1 MEILTGLLC
10 MFGWGASDFFAAV
23 SSRKIGNILTLFGME
38 VVGLLVAFGYLLL
51 SHATFDFASL
61 LKSLPLLII
70 ITLLQIISFLAF
82 YQGLTKAQ
90 VSLVSPLSS
99 SWALV
104 TTILSLIFL
113 KETLTASEAI
123 AITFIVISIFLLS
136 INLGQLIKTKKMSVF
151 AGVKEGI
158 VAMGGFGIS
167 MFLIVLVSRTLG
179 WFLPVFFFRL
189 LAVFFLLLYLVFK
202 KNQSFKKQTLSNLFL
217 VIPIGL
223 FDVGA
228 FIAYG
233 IGVRGERASIVAA
246 VAGAF
251 PLVTIILAKIFFKEK
266 IVVNQAIGII
276 GIIGGLV
283 ILAL

>member
-51 SHATFDFASL
+51 SHATFDLVLL

-223 FDVGA
+223 FYVGA

>member
-51 SHATFDFASL
+51 SHATFDLVLL

-167 MFLIVLVSRTLG
+167 MFLIVLVSHTLG

>member
-1 MEILTGLLC
+1 

-51 SHATFDFASL
+51 SHATFDLVLL

>member
-51 SHATFDFASL
+51 SHATFDLVLL

>member
-51 SHATFDFASL
+51 SHATFDLVLL

-104 TTILSLIFL
+104 TTILS
-113 KETLTASEAI
+113 
-123 AITFIVISIFLLS
+123 
-136 INLGQLIKTKKMSVF
+136 
-151 AGVKEGI
+151 
-158 VAMGGFGIS
+158 
-167 MFLIVLVSRTLG
+167 
-179 WFLPVFFFRL
+179 P
-189 LAVFFLLLYLVFK
+189 
-202 KNQSFKKQTLSNLFL
+202 
-217 VIPIGL
+217 
-223 FDVGA
+223 
-228 FIAYG
+228 
-233 IGVRGERASIVAA
+233 
-246 VAGAF
+246 
-251 PLVTIILAKIFFKEK
+251 
-266 IVVNQAIGII
+266 
-276 GIIGGLV
+276 
-283 ILAL
+283 